1 YERILRVPFYVVFD
15 RYEQQLRVFVLE
27 QARYRSVEL
36 DEPRYWFEPLELGIG
51 IWTGKYYGIEGKWLR
66 WYDRSGNWIQTSA
79 ESAIQEM
86 IRADQETVRAN
97 QEAIARR
104 SAVPRLLA
112 MGLTP
117 LQISEA
123 LGLSVAEIESLL

>member
-1 YERILRVPFYVVFD
+1 MVFD
-15 RYEQQLRVFVLE
+15 RYEQQLQVFVLK
-27 QARYRSVEL
+27 QAQYRSVEL

-66 WYDRSGNWIQTSA
+66 WYDRSGNCIQTST
-79 ESAIQEM
+79 ESAIQE
-86 IRADQETVRAN
+86 ITRAD

-112 MGLTP
+112 IGLTP
-117 LQISEA
+117 LQVSEA
-123 LGLSVAEIESLL
+123 LGLSVAEIESFRQL